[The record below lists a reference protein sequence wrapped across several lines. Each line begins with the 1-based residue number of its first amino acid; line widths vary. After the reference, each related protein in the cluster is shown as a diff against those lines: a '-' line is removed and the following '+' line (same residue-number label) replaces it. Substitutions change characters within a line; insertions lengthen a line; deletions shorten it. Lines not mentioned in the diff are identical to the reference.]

1 MCPLSLSLS
10 LFSLFIFFRTEWMSA
25 IDQVVQSLK
34 AAQIKEDSRVQNAD
48 DANTLPKSP
57 TDSLKATQ
65 KVRSCTCR

>member
-1 MCPLSLSLS
+1 
-10 LFSLFIFFRTEWMSA
+10 MSA

-48 DANTLPKSP
+48 DANTSPKSP